1 VIPIIGHGYDWENRQ
16 ARIKSNR
23 EYWIPKI
30 ERNMERDDQVNR
42 QLAEKGWVVLRF
54 REWQIRRQLDDCVKQ
69 IVDTVGIVQKKDKK
83 FS

>member
-1 VIPIIGHGYDWENRQ
+1 
-16 ARIKSNR
+16 
-23 EYWIPKI
+23 
-30 ERNMERDDQVNR
+30 MERDDQVNR